1 MTTLLEFRNVTKYFA
16 VRPQLLDAVARRPT
30 QHVRAVDGVSFQIEQ
45 GEIFGLV
52 GESGCGKTTTGRLAI
67 GLVPPTQG
75 EILFQGRPLEAT
87 KPRAIRPLR
96 RHMQMIFQDPA
107 ASLNPRMS
115 LGEGI
120 GHGLKIH
127 KLTRNQ
133 AEFRQRVIEMME
145 RVGLRPGASYFD
157 RYPHQLSGGEQQR
170 AVIARALI
178 MQPQLILA
186 DEPVAM
192 ADVSVRAVLLELMK
206 QLQTELNLT
215 YLFITHD
222 LATAK
227 YICDRIAI
235 MYLGQIVE
243 IGAIGDVFRNP
254 QHPYTEALLN
264 AIPIPDP
271 HHSNIF
277 NIPKGEVPNALNP
290 PSGCRYHPRCPIA
303 EAVCKT
309 DIPILTS
316 THQQP
321 SHLAACHLRTGA
333 YATPETAAA
342 V

>member
-1 MTTLLEFRNVTKYFA
+1 MTTLLEFRNVTKHFA
-16 VRPQLLDAVARRPT
+16 VKPQLLDTISRRPT
-30 QHVRAVDGVSFQIEQ
+30 QYVRAVDGVSFQIEQ

-67 GLVPPTQG
+67 GLLPPTSG
-75 EILFQGRPLEAT
+75 EVLFQYQPLEAN
-87 KPRAIRPLR
+87 KPRSIRPLR
-96 RHMQMIFQDPA
+96 RQMQMIFQDPA

-127 KLTRNQ
+127 KLVKSQ

-178 MQPQLILA
+178 MQPQLVMA

-206 QLQTELNLT
+206 QLQVELNLT

-243 IGAIGDVFRNP
+243 IGTVEEVFHKP

-271 HHSNIF
+271 RYSNIF

-303 EAVCKT
+303 EAVCKIEAPT
-309 DIPILTS
+309 LAADSEEPN
-316 THQQP
+316 
-321 SHLAACHLRTGA
+321 HLAACHLRTGA
-333 YATPETAAA
+333 YQHHTAST
-342 V
+342 